1 MNKSVNIQLTGP
13 QIDLLRGVLYEYYST
28 HTPHDENE
36 ESIRLQLEE
45 ILADAETECFNK
57 FIHFFK
63 NIEV

>member
-1 MNKSVNIQLTGP
+1 MDKTVNIQLTGP

-36 ESIRLQLEE
+36 ESIRLQLED

-57 FIHFFK
+57 FMTFFK